1 MYGLLKLLP
10 IFYIRINKAI
20 KSHIKLNNF
29 SNNNIKMP
37 ILKKLKYQLMKLMI
51 YQNRKEFKD
60 LSWFKKNDVIQS
72 YLL

>member
-10 IFYIRINKAI
+10 IFYIKINKVI
-20 KSHIKLNNF
+20 RLQIKLNNF

-51 YQNRKEFKD
+51 Y
-60 LSWFKKNDVIQS
+60 
-72 YLL
+72 

>member
-20 KSHIKLNNF
+20 KLHIKLNNS

-60 LSWFKKNDVIQS
+60 LSWFKKNDFIQS

>member
-20 KSHIKLNNF
+20 KLHIKLNNS